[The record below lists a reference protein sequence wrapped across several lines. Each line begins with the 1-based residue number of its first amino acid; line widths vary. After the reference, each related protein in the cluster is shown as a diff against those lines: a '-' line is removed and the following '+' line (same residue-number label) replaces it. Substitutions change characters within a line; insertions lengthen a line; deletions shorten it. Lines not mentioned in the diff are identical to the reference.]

1 MRKMFA
7 LLIVVVM
14 STAGLAQATPIPVIE
29 EPVLRSD
36 SLWEQTAWGYKLKS
50 LSFPASDG
58 YDWPTMMTMEGYSGA
73 SRPMPNAYLRMDDGE
88 LMALRFTF
96 GQGPRGDYLM
106 LQASTRGTECS
117 GGSFNLYDRRHAWDG
132 YHIIEW
138 VAAQPWSNEAVGMFG
153 SSFPGQTAY
162 WVAATQ
168 PPHLKAISANLLHS
182 DIYRDIFMPG
192 GVQNYLFPTAW
203 TYAAGPHRLP
213 QDSVQRQ
220 DFRDGKDEICAQN
233 QATRYS
239 VGDVPQAQNEPAWAA
254 LRSVDDQWYTAHAAL
269 TYAPMIKIPY
279 YMQNNWQD
287 EQVGPRSAVLWH
299 HINPDPQTIIGK
311 DGQPRTVIPKKMV
324 LANGD
329 HGHGNFA
336 GRDRWNWM
344 DIWLL
349 GRPDVAGLLDS
360 PVVNYFETDNNG
372 NAKAVKSGPAW
383 PFPDTDWTN
392 VYLGADGTI
401 DLDAADA
408 AAGERSYLT
417 GVSRQNYFIYA
428 DETAPGDAMDTVA
441 GAEGLP
447 EQLEYRSEALA
458 DDLAIAGPIQ
468 MDLTASL
475 AGTDADFFV
484 SISDQWPDGSV
495 SYLQRGLL
503 KASHRRVDPERSYY
517 ADASRT
523 RMVQP
528 YRPHTNPQPV
538 VPGEVNTYRIE
549 IFPLGHVFRAGH
561 KIVVKI
567 HTPPITDG
575 IWGYTPTHHQPA
587 AVTVQ
592 HGGLTSIQLP
602 VVRTDAP
609 ALPATSCR
617 VPAGFPCYAAPTRI
631 P

>member
-1 MRKMFA
+1 MRRMFA
-7 LLIVVVM
+7 LLVITAMSVVAPA
-14 STAGLAQATPIPVIE
+14 SATPIPVIE
-29 EPVLRSD
+29 EPVLRPD
-36 SLWEQTAWGYKLKS
+36 TTWVKTDWGYKLNT
-50 LSFPASDG
+50 LNFPAADG
-58 YDWPTMMTMEGYSGA
+58 YDWPTMFTMEGYSGA

-96 GQGPRGDYLM
+96 GQGPRGDYLS

-132 YHIIEW
+132 HHIIEW
-138 VAAQPWSNEAVGMFG
+138 VAAQPWSNQAVGMFG

-192 GVQNYLFPTAW
+192 GVQNYLFPIAW

-213 QDSVQRQ
+213 QDSAQR
-220 DFRDGKDEICAQN
+220 GMEKDEICMQN
-233 QATRYS
+233 QATRYG
-239 VGDVPQAQNEPAWAA
+239 VGDLPQPENEPLWAA
-254 LRSVDDQWYTAHAAL
+254 ARSVDDQWYTAHAAV
-269 TYAPMIKIPY
+269 TYAPSIKIPY

-299 HINPDPQTIIGK
+299 HIKPDPQTIIGK
-311 DGQPRTVIPKKMV
+311 DGQERTVIPKKMV
-324 LANGD
+324 LSNGD

-336 GRDRWNWM
+336 SRDRWNWF

-349 GRPDVAGLLDS
+349 GRQDVAGLMDS
-360 PVVNYFETDNNG
+360 PVVNYFETDNDG
-372 NAKAVKSGPAW
+372 NAKAVKGGAQW
-383 PFPDTDWTN
+383 PFPDTQWKN
-392 VYLGADGTI
+392 VYLGADGGI
-401 DLDAADA
+401 DFDASSAT
-408 AAGERSYLT
+408 AGDRSYLS
-417 GVSRQNYFIYA
+417 GVARQNYFIYA
-428 DETAPGDAMDTVA
+428 DGTPAGDAMDDGA
-441 GAEGLP
+441 SAEGLP
-447 EQLEYRSEALA
+447 DQLEYRSDTLA
-458 DDLAIAGPIQ
+458 SDLAIAGPIQ

-484 SISDQWPDGSV
+484 SISDEWPDGSV

-503 KASHRRVDPERSYY
+503 KASHRKVDPLRSYY
-517 ADASRT
+517 ADTEAGKL
-523 RMVQP
+523 MVQP

-538 VPGEVNTYRIE
+538 IPGEVNTYRIE

-561 KIVVKI
+561 KLVVKI

-587 AVTVQ
+587 PVTIQ

-602 VVRTDAP
+602 VVPLDVPIA
-609 ALPATSCR
+609 ATSTCR
-617 VPAGFPCYAAPTRI
+617 TPGGFPCYTNPTRL